1 MAIHTYI
8 CLNMFDHLYLPDIKG
23 LKEET
28 FFQFWDVLNML
39 LAVCG
44 QNENTCLFIALW
56 CDQITLLNNFYLYF

>member
-28 FFQFWDVLNML
+28 FFEFWDVLNML

-44 QNENTCLFIALW
+44 QNENTRLFIAL
-56 CDQITLLNNFYLYF
+56 